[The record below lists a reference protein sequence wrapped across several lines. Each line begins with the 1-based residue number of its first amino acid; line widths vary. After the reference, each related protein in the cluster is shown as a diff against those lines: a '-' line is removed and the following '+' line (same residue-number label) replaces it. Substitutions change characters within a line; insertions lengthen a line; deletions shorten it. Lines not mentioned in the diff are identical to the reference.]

1 MSLGIRLTWK
11 RSNDDTVEYG
21 IWRRTYD
28 TEAHEIA
35 RIAQTAAGENPF
47 FEDMDVDIKPPIG
60 PDGLTIE
67 CPTDSTVRLKWAEA
81 ADPANPTYYYSIRSY
96 TADGGHSPFCPEV
109 SLQPPNVIHYYEWAL
124 LDEADGDVVASG
136 VVPGDEFET
145 PEIEIEPDAE
155 YRFEV
160 AAYDRAGNAGEK
172 KISEV
177 FTS

>member
-67 CPTDSTVRLKWAEA
+67 CPTDSTVCLKWAEA

-96 TADGGHSPFCPEV
+96 TADGGHSPSVPRYHF
-109 SLQPPNVIHYYEWAL
+109 SRQMLSITT
-124 LDEADGDVVASG
+124 SG
-136 VVPGDEFET
+136 LYSMKPMET
-145 PEIEIEPDAE
+145 WLHRE
-155 YRFEV
+155 
-160 AAYDRAGNAGEK
+160 
-172 KISEV
+172 
-177 FTS
+177 

>member
-67 CPTDSTVRLKWAEA
+67 CPTDSTVCLKWAEA
-81 ADPANPTYYYSIRSY
+81 ADPANPTYYYSIRSLY
-96 TADGGHSPFCPEV
+96 RRWGPFAFLSRGITSAAKCYP
-109 SLQPPNVIHYYEWAL
+109 L
-124 LDEADGDVVASG
+124 LRVGS
-136 VVPGDEFET
+136 T
-145 PEIEIEPDAE
+145 
-155 YRFEV
+155 R
-160 AAYDRAGNAGEK
+160 
-172 KISEV
+172 
-177 FTS
+177 